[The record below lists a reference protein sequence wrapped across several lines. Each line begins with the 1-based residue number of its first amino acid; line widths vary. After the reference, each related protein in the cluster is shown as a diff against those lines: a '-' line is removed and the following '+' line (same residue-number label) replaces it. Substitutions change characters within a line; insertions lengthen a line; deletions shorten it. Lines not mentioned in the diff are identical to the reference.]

1 MKKCMSFSTCIHA
14 FVLVALSVFSHPFF
28 CRAAGKEPPIMLD
41 TIVVTA
47 DKAENKFQIGDVDI
61 EETPVFFSVIKRSR
75 FEGKIMS
82 LAEIIEK
89 EAGVQVRQAGGL
101 GSYSVVSLR
110 GSSSEQVLVYM
121 DGILL
126 NEASGGGVDLSNIS
140 LSDVEAIEVYRGVTP
155 INFGKA
161 SIGGVVNIRTLRSRQ
176 DFKSSVTAGYG
187 SFNTR
192 KISAFLNHKPG
203 NWDYI
208 VSAEYLA
215 SDNDFEFTNKYR
227 LPLSPGDWKTEHRK
241 NADLE
246 QKNVLTKFGC
256 DLNDTLRIDF
266 ANQWFAKE
274 QGIPRRLN
282 DDTATRF
289 DTTRNITTAQVS
301 ADNPGNFGINARLR
315 LNYSWMEEDYDD
327 TKGEIGKGQV
337 RTTDTTTGLGGDLY
351 LEWLT
356 DCNTLGLTMSVL
368 HEEYETEDHFMRTNP
383 FNSVR
388 DTYVA
393 GLQDTVSFF
402 NGRFLITPALRYML
416 VDEDLESALDIF
428 GNSLFAKSDSEG
440 YWMPQL
446 GLKLKCL
453 PWLTLKANMARYVR
467 EPSFFELFG
476 DRGFFAGN
484 PELNAEKGIN
494 YDLGFQAEWHW
505 TNPWISRL
513 KLAGAYFRSDVDD
526 LIVRIFNSAGT
537 GTSEN
542 LSEARI
548 SGVESSLQ
556 VDFLNYFRLVANNT
570 LQDPENRSSDPVLKA
585 NNGKNLPGRYENS
598 FLIRLETRFQRV
610 NCYGEMVNESGIYY
624 DSAELLPAPD
634 QKEFN
639 AGISVL
645 FGNVKISLDVTNLE
659 DNQYE
664 AYYRYPLPGRA
675 CTVSVKYDF

>member
-1 MKKCMSFSTCIHA
+1 MFFSTGIH
-14 FVLVALSVFSHPFF
+14 VSLLIALFILFYSFF
-28 CRAAGKEPPIMLD
+28 CQAAEKEPAVMLD
-41 TIVVTA
+41 TIVVTT
-47 DKAENKFQIGDVDI
+47 DKEEDNFQIGDVDI
-61 EETPVFFSVIKRSR
+61 EETPVFFSVIKRSQ
-75 FEGKIMS
+75 FEGKIKS

-161 SIGGVVNIRTLRSRQ
+161 SIGGVVNIRTLRSLQ
-176 DFKSSVTAGYG
+176 DFKASATVGYG
-187 SFNTR
+187 SFNMR
-192 KISAFLNHKPG
+192 KMSAFLNHKPG
-203 NWDYI
+203 KWDYI
-208 VSAEYLA
+208 VSAEHLS

-227 LPLSPGDWKTEHRK
+227 LPLSPSDWKREHRK

-246 QKNVLTKFGC
+246 QNNVLTKLGY
-256 DLNDTLRIDF
+256 DLNDNLRIDF
-266 ANQWFAKE
+266 ANQWFAKD

-282 DDTATRF
+282 DDTDTRF
-289 DTTRNITTAQVS
+289 DTTRNITTAQVA
-301 ADNPGNFGINARLR
+301 ADNIGKLGINARLR
-315 LNYSWMEEDYDD
+315 LNYSWKEEDYDD

-337 RTTDTTTGLGGDLY
+337 RTTDATTGLSSDLY

-356 DCNTLGLTMSVL
+356 DCNTIGLTMSAL
-368 HEEYETEDHFMRTNP
+368 HEEYETEDHFKRTNP
-383 FNSVR
+383 FDSVR
-388 DTYVA
+388 DTYVV
-393 GLQDTVSFF
+393 GLQDTFYLF
-402 NGRFLITPALRYML
+402 NGRLLITPAVRYML

-428 GNSLFAKSDSEG
+428 GNRLFAKSDSED

-446 GLKLKCL
+446 GLKFKCL
-453 PWLTLKANMARYVR
+453 SWLTFKANMARYVR

-484 PELNAEKGIN
+484 PELDSETGTN
-494 YDLGFQAEWHW
+494 YDLGFQAQWSW
-505 TNPWISRL
+505 ANPWISRL
-513 KLAGAYFRSDVDD
+513 KLAGAYFQSDIDD
-526 LIVRIFNSAGT
+526 AIVRIFNSAGT
-537 GTSEN
+537 GTSKN

-548 SGVESSLQ
+548 SGIESSLQ
-556 VDFLNYFRLVANNT
+556 MDFLKYFSLVANST
-570 LQDPENRSSDPVLKA
+570 WQDPENRSSDPILKA

-598 FLIRLETRFQRV
+598 YLVRLETRFRGIKI
-610 NCYGEMVNESGIYY
+610 YTEMVNEIGIYY

-634 QKEFN
+634 LREFN

-645 FGNVKISLDVTNLE
+645 FGQVKVSLDAINLE

-664 AYYRYPLPGRA
+664 AYYRYPLPGRTY
-675 CTVSVKYDF
+675 TVSVKYDF